1 MARTLFGEPRRLQFH
16 PRDPWLP
23 TALLNRRWL
32 DILRATEAL
41 RTPLWRLT
49 PILDRRLR
57 VQLPVALE
65 RLGLANFHVG
75 GNHGA

>member
-1 MARTLFGEPRRLQFH
+1 MAIDLFGEDRCSRHGMEH
-16 PRDPWLP
+16 PPYLR

-32 DILRATEAL
+32 DILQAMEAM

-65 RLGLANFHVG
+65 RLARDRLWPWG
-75 GNHGA
+75 